1 MKQCRLGLALD
12 SIQALPFIGLPRWL
26 SGKASSCQCRRCKRR
41 RFDPGVG
48 KIPWRRKWQPTPV
61 FLSGK
66 SHGQRSLAQ
75 NPLAMQE
82 TCVRSLGWEDSPGEG
97 NGNPLQ
103 YSDLENSMDC
113 TVHGVAKSQTRLSDF
128 HLTSFQTVYLFPH
141 STGPRIHSSDRAV

>member
-66 SHGQRSLAQ
+66 SHGQRSMGGCSPWGYKRVGHDLATKQ
-75 NPLAMQE
+75 THMTIKQLPLNSLVYMSSFEWPADTSKDPNPIPKFSGRE
-82 TCVRSLGWEDSPGEG
+82 NESPSLS
-97 NGNPLQ
+97 NPDPV
-103 YSDLENSMDC
+103 S
-113 TVHGVAKSQTRLSDF
+113 
-128 HLTSFQTVYLFPH
+128 
-141 STGPRIHSSDRAV
+141 